1 MKQLTVNEVETA
13 RKETCNLPTQNEETF
28 WLQEPYKTDFQ
39 SKSRFNAPNTSYL
52 MKIDIWI
59 FNATLKPLQ
68 ARAQYDLLTS
78 LHVSKWCTSQTSK
91 PKNFFFFFFISSEH
105 FLQVQLT
112 VKQDWGGH
120 TKQRCKTEEY
130 KA

>member
-1 MKQLTVNEVETA
+1 MKQLTVNEVEIA

-28 WLQEPYKTDFQ
+28 WLEEDYKTDFQ

-59 FNATLKPLQ
+59 FNAALKPLQ
-68 ARAQYDLLTS
+68 ARAQYDLLTF
-78 LHVSKWCTSQTSK
+78 LHVSKWYTSQTSK
-91 PKNFFFFFFISSEH
+91 PNNFFLISLEH

-120 TKQRCKTEEY
+120 TRQRCKTEEH
-130 KA
+130 KAYHC